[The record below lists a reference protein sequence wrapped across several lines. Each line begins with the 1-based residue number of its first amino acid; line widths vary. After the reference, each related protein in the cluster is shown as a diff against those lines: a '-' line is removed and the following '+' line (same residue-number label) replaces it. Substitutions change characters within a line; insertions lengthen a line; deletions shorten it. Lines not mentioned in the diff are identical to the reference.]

1 MIALPV
7 THAKYAFSFIGAPA
21 DDAARALTLA
31 SNGPLLVAT
40 DHIMSVMLPGSLER
54 HAHAPRVAIKI
65 DDILGAF
72 VAGALLADDL
82 VGCGMH
88 FALGVT
94 RTAQF
99 CKDLDEAGID
109 KTPVTGTRQEAWLTV
124 KERIVELLKTLPAAM
139 RTIARADVFFD
150 GADNNPNSTYW
161 YDHVTPQ
168 MLMSGGYGP
177 EAVAQWLEVVP
188 NAISAANA

>member
-7 THAKYAFSFIGAPA
+7 THAKYAFSFVGAPA

-31 SNGPLLVAT
+31 NNGPLLVAT
-40 DHIMSVMLPGSLER
+40 DHILSVMLPESLER
-54 HAHAPRVAIKI
+54 AANAPRVAIKI
-65 DDILGAF
+65 NDIHGAF

-99 CKDLDEAGID
+99 CKDLDEAGLD
-109 KTPVTGTRQEAWLTV
+109 KTPVKGTREEAWLTI
-124 KERIVELLKTLPAAM
+124 KDRIVELLKTLPTAM
-139 RTIARADVFFD
+139 RTITRADVFFD
-150 GADNNPNSTYW
+150 DQQGHCESAREHVAAGHVPHGISNPR
-161 YDHVTPQ
+161 
-168 MLMSGGYGP
+168 P
-177 EAVAQWLEVVP
+177 EDA
-188 NAISAANA
+188 